1 MPDVPEPTEPTEPTK
16 GQRRQ
21 RRRRRA
27 VWRPGEGISRS
38 VESDPAPERVA
49 PVPTEPVA
57 KPAAAPAKR
66 TPWRAS
72 RNDPAERGL
81 REIVGAGPSQ
91 LDPVRAMRARDANR
105 PTDADLA
112 QAEQELAIVH
122 RNWKPP
128 KTP

>member
-1 MPDVPEPTEPTEPTK
+1 MPDVPEPTEPTK

-38 VESDPAPERVA
+38 VEPDPAPERVA

-57 KPAAAPAKR
+57 KPVAGPAKR
-66 TPWRAS
+66 TPWRAG

-91 LDPVRAMRARDANR
+91 LGPVRAMRARDANR
-105 PTDADLA
+105 PTDADLVE
-112 QAEQELAIVH
+112 AEQEVAIVR

-128 KTP
+128 NAP